1 MTANGYLGTGG
12 NEENTLKLIVVMDA
26 QVYKHRF

>member
-12 NEENTLKLIVVMDA
+12 SEEDILKLIVAMDA